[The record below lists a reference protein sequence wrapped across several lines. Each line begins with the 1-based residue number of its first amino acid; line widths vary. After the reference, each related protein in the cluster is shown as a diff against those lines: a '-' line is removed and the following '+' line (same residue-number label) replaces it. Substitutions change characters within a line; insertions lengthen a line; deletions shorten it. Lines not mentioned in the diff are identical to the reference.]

1 MYRTNRERVGLR
13 TFSKGTSYNILT
25 QSICNLSENILRTR
39 GTKAL
44 YFDVFEKG
52 FKARPGL
59 VPRVSG
65 LASCEKS
72 GRFLKSIS
80 GRRY

>member
-1 MYRTNRERVGLR
+1 MYSKYMYRTNRERVG
-13 TFSKGTSYNILT
+13 FNNLT
-25 QSICNLSENILRTR
+25 QSICNLSESILRTR

-65 LASCEKS
+65 LASCERS
-72 GRFLKSIS
+72 GRFLESIS